1 MELEITEV
9 DLPSALQNA
18 ITLIRERAQRHG
30 IAVVVNIDATLTSV
44 QADERKFK
52 QIMLNIL
59 SNAVKFTPDGGSV
72 TVTAL
77 SSVPEATISVKD
89 TGAGIA
95 AADQAAVFAEF
106 RQVGRDSARKAEG
119 TGLGMPLTKRL
130 VELHGGTIQ
139 IESATGSG
147 ATFRVMLPLCQ
158 PSQRTSSE
166 PDLNAGDR

>member
-59 SNAVKFTPDGGSV
+59 SNAVKFTPDGAQLRSPPCL
-72 TVTAL
+72 AFL
-77 SSVPEATISVKD
+77 KPP
-89 TGAGIA
+89 
-95 AADQAAVFAEF
+95 F
-106 RQVGRDSARKAEG
+106 R
-119 TGLGMPLTKRL
+119 
-130 VELHGGTIQ
+130 
-139 IESATGSG
+139 
-147 ATFRVMLPLCQ
+147 
-158 PSQRTSSE
+158 
-166 PDLNAGDR
+166 

>member
-95 AADQAAVFAEF
+95 AADHAAVFAEF

-139 IESATGSG
+139 IESAIGSG